1 MAYVA
6 LYRSYRPKQFQEV
19 VGQKH
24 VIQTLKHAVMEKKTS
39 HAYIF
44 SGLRGIGKTTI
55 ARILA
60 KAVNCENTTDGEPC
74 NSCKNCLA
82 IAHDET
88 TDIVELD
95 AASNNGVDEMREILE
110 KVNFLPSMLR
120 KKVYIIDEAHMLSTA
135 AFNALL
141 KTLEEP
147 PLHVMFILATTEPHK
162 IPQTILSRCQRFD
175 FKQLSNLEIEQ
186 NLKSVC
192 EKEHIEIEDDALY
205 AIAESAE
212 GGMRDALG
220 ILDQANVY
228 SNGIIKVED
237 VTSVTGKISIYKLI
251 ELMNA
256 LKEKNASVSISV
268 INELIDSGKEVSR
281 VVSGAIQ
288 FCRDTLLYKNISG
301 VDQTKNIYNYDA
313 FIAFAAKIS
322 EKELFYYI
330 DVFVDIQNKIRFTN
344 SQKIYLEVGI
354 LKIINSAEEDIDILG
369 KIQKL
374 ESAIGENTSGG
385 YYASQDYDTRINNI
399 DAKIKKV
406 TMELEKADLVNFK
419 EKMESKMDMIE
430 EVSSKSSLLPGD
442 LTIRLDELEDKIRS
456 LDTSSNEKESE
467 DIVEIKNKI
476 QEITQQ
482 MTEICV
488 ENSNQENKD
497 TNAFLEP
504 VNTQIQL
511 LEQKI
516 QIIEEKMKNDNKI
529 QLDDEIEKSS
539 VNLTPVIE
547 QMQLL
552 SEKVSYLENTKENTQ
567 SSQNTTDLEERLQV
581 LEEYVELITESSATQ
596 PDPVV
601 VPSVLENSE
610 IAQEV
615 AELRDNY
622 FTIIKALQE
631 LHQNK
636 DENSVVELEGKIQTM
651 EENVSNVL
659 KQAEELSNKIV
670 ALQTTN
676 QEQNE
681 KIQEVQ
687 TKIQSLEI
695 KQNKPV
701 IETPI
706 QTKSQTE
713 TYVRPVEEPRV
724 VETNE
729 SKTIQTIKNVYDVRI
744 IERILHE
751 ARGQECR
758 EEKGRLIAGWNRLA
772 DKVGFVLEPVAK
784 ILLDGKLVANGQREL
799 IVVYP
804 TAMICN
810 HLMEPKNHID
820 AKQVLR
826 IAFGRDYDFL
836 ALPEN
841 TWQEKRSEYVGQVGV
856 GIRYPKLTPIH
867 NPELKVVVVNYDQV
881 SKGQN
886 DTIHQA
892 QRFFGKAKVEEER

>member
-60 KAVNCENTTDGEPC
+60 KAVNCENTIDGEPC
-74 NSCKNCLA
+74 NACRNCLA
-82 IAHDET
+82 IARDET

-147 PLHVMFILATTEPHK
+147 PIHVMFILATTEPHK

-192 EKEHIEIEDDALY
+192 EKEQIEIEEDALC

-228 SNGIIKVED
+228 SNAVIKVED
-237 VTSVTGKISIYKLI
+237 VSSVTGKISTHKLI

-256 LKEKNASVSISV
+256 LKEKNASVSIAV
-268 INELIDSGKEVSR
+268 VNELIDSGKEVSR
-281 VVSGAIQ
+281 VVGGAIQ
-288 FCRDTLLYKNISG
+288 LCRDTLLYKNISG
-301 VDQTKNIYNYDA
+301 VDQNKNIYNYDA
-313 FIAFAAKIS
+313 FIAFATKIS

-442 LTIRLDELEDKIRS
+442 LTIRLDELEDKIRL
-456 LDTSSNEKESE
+456 LDTSSNEKGPE
-467 DIVEIKNKI
+467 DIIELKNQI
-476 QEITQQ
+476 QEIAKQ
-482 MTEICV
+482 MIEIRM
-488 ENSNQENKD
+488 ENPNQENKD
-497 TNAFLEP
+497 ASLEQ
-504 VNTQIQL
+504 VHAQIQL

-516 QIIEEKMKNDNKI
+516 QIIEEKMKNNDEM
-529 QLDDEIEKSS
+529 QLDGLVEKNS
-539 VNLTPVIE
+539 VDLMPVIE
-547 QMQLL
+547 QMQTLT
-552 SEKVSYLENTKENTQ
+552 EKVNHLESTKENVE
-567 SSQNTTDLEERLQV
+567 SIHHTTDLEERLQV

-601 VPSVLENSE
+601 APSILENSE
-610 IAQEV
+610 IMQEV
-615 AELRDNY
+615 EELKDNY

-631 LHQNK
+631 FHQNK
-636 DENSVVELEGKIQTM
+636 DENTIVELESKIQTM

-659 KQAEELSNKIV
+659 KQAEELSNKIAV
-670 ALQTTN
+670 LQKN
-676 QEQNE
+676 DQDQNE
-681 KIQEVQ
+681 KIQTVQ
-687 TKIQSLEI
+687 NKIQSLET
-695 KQNKPV
+695 KTAKPAV
-701 IETPI
+701 EAPI
-706 QTKSQTE
+706 QTKVPAE
-713 TYVRPVEEPRV
+713 TYVRPVEEPKI

>member
-44 SGLRGIGKTTI
+44 SGLRGIGKTSI

-60 KAVNCENTTDGEPC
+60 KAVNCENTIDGEPC
-74 NSCKNCLA
+74 NTCRNCLA
-82 IAHDET
+82 IARDET

-186 NLKSVC
+186 NLKLVC
-192 EKEHIEIEDDALY
+192 EKEHIEIEEDALS

-228 SNGIIKVED
+228 SNAIIKVED
-237 VTSVTGKISIYKLI
+237 VSSVTGKISTYKLI

-268 INELIDSGKEVSR
+268 VNELIDSGKEVSR
-281 VVSGAIQ
+281 VVGGAIQ

-301 VDQTKNIYNYDA
+301 VDQNKNIYNYDA
-313 FIAFAAKIS
+313 FIDFAAKIS

-369 KIQKL
+369 KIQKI

-406 TMELEKADLVNFK
+406 TTELEKADLVNFK

-442 LTIRLDELEDKIRS
+442 LTIRLDELEDKIRL
-456 LDTSSNEKESE
+456 LDTSSNEKEPE
-467 DIVEIKNKI
+467 DIIELKNKI
-476 QEITQQ
+476 QEITKQ
-482 MTEICV
+482 MLEIRV
-488 ENSNQENKD
+488 ENPSQENRD
-497 TNAFLEP
+497 ISLEQ

-511 LEQKI
+511 LVQKI
-516 QIIEEKMKNDNKI
+516 QIIEEKMKNNDKI
-529 QLDDEIEKSS
+529 QSDGSIEKNS
-539 VNLTPVIE
+539 VDLMPVIE
-547 QMQLL
+547 QMQALT
-552 SEKVSYLENTKENTQ
+552 EKVNHLEKTKENVE
-567 SSQNTTDLEERLQV
+567 SVHHTTDLEERLQV

-601 VPSVLENSE
+601 APSILENNE
-610 IAQEV
+610 IMQEV
-615 AELRDNY
+615 DELKDNY

-636 DENSVVELEGKIQTM
+636 DENSIAELENKIQTM
-651 EENVSNVL
+651 EENISNVF
-659 KQAEELSNKIV
+659 KQADELSNKIV
-670 ALQTTN
+670 VLQTTN

-681 KIQEVQ
+681 KIQAIQ
-687 TKIQSLEI
+687 NKIQSLET
-695 KQNKPV
+695 KP
-701 IETPI
+701 TKPI
-706 QTKSQTE
+706 VEAPVQTKVQTE
-713 TYVRPVEEPRV
+713 TYVRPVEEPRI

-772 DKVGFVLEPVAK
+772 DKVGFVLEPIAK

-810 HLMEPKNHID
+810 HLMEPKNHVD

-826 IAFGRDYDFL
+826 IAFGKDYDFL

-856 GIRYPKLTPIH
+856 GIRYPKLTSIH

>member
-6 LYRSYRPKQFQEV
+6 LYRSYRPRLFQEV

-60 KAVNCENTTDGEPC
+60 KAVNCENPTDGEPC
-74 NSCKNCLA
+74 NVCKNCLA
-82 IAHDET
+82 IARDET

-192 EKEHIEIEDDALY
+192 EKEHIEIEAAALC

-228 SNGIIKVED
+228 SNGIIKIED
-237 VTSVTGKISIYKLI
+237 VGSVTGKISTYKLI
-251 ELMNA
+251 ELMDA
-256 LKEKNASVSISV
+256 LKEKNASVSISI

-281 VVSGAIQ
+281 VVGGAIQ
-288 FCRDTLLYKNISG
+288 FCRDALLYKNISG
-301 VDQTKNIYNYDA
+301 VDQTKNIYNNSA
-313 FIAFAAKIS
+313 FITFASKIS

-354 LKIINSAEEDIDILG
+354 LKIISSAEEDIDILG

-442 LTIRLDELEDKIRS
+442 LTIRLDELEDKIRL
-456 LDTSSNEKESE
+456 LDISSNEKEVE
-467 DIVEIKNKI
+467 DIIELKTKI
-476 QEITQQ
+476 QEITNQ
-482 MTEICV
+482 MTKNCV
-488 ENSNQENKD
+488 ETSNEENNNNSSLD
-497 TNAFLEP
+497 W
-504 VNTQIQL
+504 VNEQIQL
-511 LEQKI
+511 LGQKV
-516 QIIEEKMKNDNKI
+516 QNIEEKVQKDNEEKKNTSIENDSIDLNPVVLQIQTLTEKI
-529 QLDDEIEKSS
+529 KML
-539 VNLTPVIE
+539 E
-547 QMQLL
+547 Q
-552 SEKVSYLENTKENTQ
+552 TKENIE
-567 SSQNTTDLEERLQV
+567 SSHHRNDLEERLQV
-581 LEEYVELITESSATQ
+581 LEEYVELITESSAAQ
-596 PDPVV
+596 PDPVA
-601 VPSVLENSE
+601 VPSILENSE
-610 IAQEV
+610 IVQEV
-615 AELRDNY
+615 AELKDNY
-622 FTIIKALQE
+622 FIIIKALQE
-631 LHQNK
+631 FHQNK
-636 DENSVVELEGKIQTM
+636 AEDSIAELESKLQTI
-651 EENVSNVL
+651 EENVSNVF

-670 ALQTTN
+670 TLQTTN

-681 KIQEVQ
+681 KIQQVQ
-687 TKIQSLEI
+687 TKIQSLEEN
-695 KQNKPV
+695 QSKPIV
-701 IETPI
+701 ENAKK
-706 QTKSQTE
+706 TKVQTE
-713 TYVRPVEEPRV
+713 TYIRPVEEPRII
-724 VETNE
+724 ETNE
-729 SKTIQTIKNVYDVRI
+729 AKTIQTIKNVYDVRI

-772 DKVGFVLEPVAK
+772 DKVGFVLEPIAK

-810 HLMEPKNHID
+810 HLMEPKNHVD

-856 GIRYPKLTPIH
+856 GIRYPKLTSIH

>member
-19 VGQKH
+19 IGQKH

-44 SGLRGIGKTTI
+44 SGLRGIGKTSI

-60 KAVNCENTTDGEPC
+60 KAVNCENTIDGEPC
-74 NSCKNCLA
+74 NTCRNCLA
-82 IAHDET
+82 IARDET
-88 TDIVELD
+88 TDIIELD

-186 NLKSVC
+186 NLKLVC
-192 EKEHIEIEDDALY
+192 EKEHIEIEEDALS

-228 SNGIIKVED
+228 SNAIIKVED
-237 VTSVTGKISIYKLI
+237 VSSVTGKISTYKLI

-268 INELIDSGKEVSR
+268 VNELIDSGKEVSR
-281 VVSGAIQ
+281 VVGGAIQ

-301 VDQTKNIYNYDA
+301 VDQNKNIYNYDA
-313 FIAFAAKIS
+313 FIDFAAKIS

-369 KIQKL
+369 KIQKI

-406 TMELEKADLVNFK
+406 TTELEKADLVNFK

-442 LTIRLDELEDKIRS
+442 LTIRLDELEDKIRL
-456 LDTSSNEKESE
+456 LDTSSNEKEPE
-467 DIVEIKNKI
+467 DIIELKNKI
-476 QEITQQ
+476 QEITKQ
-482 MTEICV
+482 MLEIRV
-488 ENSNQENKD
+488 ENPSQENRD
-497 TNAFLEP
+497 VSLEQ

-511 LEQKI
+511 LVQKI
-516 QIIEEKMKNDNKI
+516 QIIEEKMKNNDKI
-529 QLDDEIEKSS
+529 QSDGSIEKNS
-539 VNLTPVIE
+539 VDLMPVIE
-547 QMQLL
+547 QMQALT
-552 SEKVSYLENTKENTQ
+552 EKVNHLEKTKENVE
-567 SSQNTTDLEERLQV
+567 SVHHTTDLEERLQV

-601 VPSVLENSE
+601 APSILENNE
-610 IAQEV
+610 IMQEV
-615 AELRDNY
+615 DELKDNY

-636 DENSVVELEGKIQTM
+636 DENSIAELENKIQTM
-651 EENVSNVL
+651 EENISNVF
-659 KQAEELSNKIV
+659 KQADELSNKIV
-670 ALQTTN
+670 VLQTTN

-681 KIQEVQ
+681 KIQAIQ
-687 TKIQSLEI
+687 NKIQSLET
-695 KQNKPV
+695 KP
-701 IETPI
+701 TKPI
-706 QTKSQTE
+706 VEAPVQTKVQTE
-713 TYVRPVEEPRV
+713 TYVRPVEEPRI

-772 DKVGFVLEPVAK
+772 DKVGFVLEPIAK

-810 HLMEPKNHID
+810 HLMEPKNHVD

-826 IAFGRDYDFL
+826 IAFGKDYDFL

-856 GIRYPKLTPIH
+856 GIRYPKLTSIH

>member
-60 KAVNCENTTDGEPC
+60 KAVNCENTIDGEPC
-74 NSCKNCLA
+74 NACKNCLA
-82 IAHDET
+82 IARDET

-110 KVNFLPSMLR
+110 KVNFLPSMLK

-175 FKQLSNLEIEQ
+175 FKQLSNVEIEQ

-192 EKEHIEIEDDALY
+192 EKEQIDIEEDALC

-228 SNGIIKVED
+228 SNGVIQIED
-237 VTSVTGKISIYKLI
+237 VSSVTGKISIHKLI

-256 LKEKNASVSISV
+256 LKEKNASVSIAV

-281 VVSGAIQ
+281 VVGGAIQ

-301 VDQTKNIYNYDA
+301 VDQNKNIYTNEA
-313 FIAFAAKIS
+313 FIAFADKIS

-374 ESAIGENTSGG
+374 ESVIGESHSGG
-385 YYASQDYDTRINNI
+385 YTNQDYDTRINHI

-406 TMELEKADLVNFK
+406 TMELEKADLTNFK

-442 LTIRLDELEDKIRS
+442 LTIRLDELEDKMRLFS
-456 LDTSSNEKESE
+456 TPSNEKESE
-467 DIVEIKNKI
+467 DIIAIKDKI

-482 MTEICV
+482 MLQMHI
-488 ENSNQENKD
+488 ENPSEENQEVEVPLEQL
-497 TNAFLEP
+497 NA
-504 VNTQIQL
+504 QIQL
-511 LEQKI
+511 LEQKM
-516 QIIEEKMKNDNKI
+516 QIIEEK
-529 QLDDEIEKSS
+529 IEKEDEMPSNDAAEKS
-539 VNLTPVIE
+539 TTDLTPVME
-547 QMQLL
+547 QMQALA
-552 SEKVSYLENTKENTQ
+552 EKVNQLEQTKKQIEPVLQ
-567 SSQNTTDLEERLQV
+567 TTDLEERLQV
-581 LEEYVELITESSATQ
+581 LEEYVELITESSAAQ

-601 VPSVLENSE
+601 APAMLENSE
-610 IAQEV
+610 MMQEV
-615 AELRDNY
+615 AELKDNY

-631 LHQNK
+631 FHQNK
-636 DENSVVELEGKIQTM
+636 DDNSIIELQGKMQTM
-651 EENVSNVL
+651 EEEVSHVL

-670 ALQTTN
+670 LLQTTH

-681 KIQEVQ
+681 KIQAVQAKIQTLEIKPTQPVVETPVQ
-687 TKIQSLEI
+687 TKV
-695 KQNKPV
+695 K
-701 IETPI
+701 
-706 QTKSQTE
+706 TE
-713 TYVRPVEEPRV
+713 TYVRPVEEPKI

-826 IAFGRDYDFL
+826 IAFGKDYDFL

>member
-6 LYRSYRPKQFQEV
+6 LYRSYRPKLFQEV

-24 VIQTLKHAVMEKKTS
+24 VIQTLKNAVMEKKTS

-60 KAVNCENTTDGEPC
+60 KAVNCENPVDGEPC
-74 NSCKNCLA
+74 NACKNCLA
-82 IAHDET
+82 IVHDET

-186 NLKSVC
+186 NLKSIC
-192 EKEHIEIEDDALY
+192 EKEEIKIEEDALC

-228 SNGIIKVED
+228 SNGIIKIED
-237 VTSVTGKISIYKLI
+237 VGSVTGKISTYKLI
-251 ELMNA
+251 ELMHA
-256 LKEKNASVSISV
+256 LKEKNASVSISI

-281 VVSGAIQ
+281 VVAGAIQ
-288 FCRDTLLYKNISG
+288 FCRDALLYKNISG
-301 VDQTKNIYNYDA
+301 VDQTKNIYNNRD
-313 FIAFAAKIS
+313 FILFTDKIS

-374 ESAIGENTSGG
+374 ETAIGENTGGG
-385 YYASQDYDTRINNI
+385 YYATQDYDTRINNI

-406 TMELEKADLVNFK
+406 ASELEKADLENFK

-442 LTIRLDELEDKIRS
+442 LTIRLDELEDKIRL
-456 LDTSSNEKESE
+456 LDASPNEQE
-467 DIVEIKNKI
+467 VEGIIDLKAKI
-476 QEITQQ
+476 QEIATQ
-482 MTEICV
+482 MADIHI
-488 ENSNQENKD
+488 ENAKEEDNSSSNQVSE
-497 TNAFLEP
+497 
-504 VNTQIQL
+504 QIQL

-516 QIIEEKMKNDNKI
+516 QNIEEKI
-529 QLDDEIEKSS
+529 QKDTEEKKDAPIENAS
-539 VNLTPVIE
+539 VDLNPLVLQIQALT
-547 QMQLL
+547 
-552 SEKVSYLENTKENTQ
+552 EKVKILETTK
-567 SSQNTTDLEERLQV
+567 TDVEPNHHTANLEERLQV
-581 LEEYVELITESSATQ
+581 LEEYVELITESSAAQ
-596 PDPVV
+596 PDPVIT
-601 VPSVLENSE
+601 PSALENSE
-610 IAQEV
+610 ILQEV
-615 AELRDNY
+615 AELKDNY
-622 FTIIKALQE
+622 FTIIQALQE
-631 LHQNK
+631 FHKNK
-636 DENSVVELEGKIQTM
+636 AEDSIVELESKIQTI
-651 EENVSNVL
+651 EENVSKVF
-659 KQAEELSNKIV
+659 KQAEDLSNKIV
-670 ALQTTN
+670 VLQTTN
-676 QEQNE
+676 QEQNN
-681 KIQEVQ
+681 KIQEVE
-687 TKIQSLEI
+687 TKIQS
-695 KQNKPV
+695 
-701 IETPI
+701 IETSKSNPI
-706 QTKSQTE
+706 VEHPKTKVQTE

-772 DKVGFVLEPVAK
+772 DKVGFVLEPIAK
-784 ILLDGKLVANGQREL
+784 ILLDGKLVANGQKEL

-826 IAFGRDYDFL
+826 IAFGRDYDLL

>member
-24 VIQTLKHAVMEKKTS
+24 VIQTLKHAVVEKKTS

-60 KAVNCENTTDGEPC
+60 KAVNCENTIDGEPC
-74 NSCKNCLA
+74 NACRNCLA
-82 IAHDET
+82 IARDET

-175 FKQLSNLEIEQ
+175 FKQLSNLEIEH

-192 EKEHIEIEDDALY
+192 EKEHIEIEDDALR

-228 SNGIIKVED
+228 SNGVIKVED
-237 VTSVTGKISIYKLI
+237 VSSVTGKISTHKLI
-251 ELMNA
+251 ELMDA
-256 LKEKNASVSISV
+256 LKEKNASLSIGI

-281 VVSGAIQ
+281 VVGGAIQ

-313 FIAFAAKIS
+313 FITFATKIS

-374 ESAIGENTSGG
+374 ESAIGENHSGG

-430 EVSSKSSLLPGD
+430 EVSSKNSLLPGD
-442 LTIRLDELEDKIRS
+442 LTIRLDELEDKIRL
-456 LDTSSNEKESE
+456 LDASSNEKEIK
-467 DIVEIKNKI
+467 DIDEIKNKI
-476 QEITQQ
+476 QEITKQ
-482 MTEICV
+482 MVEIHV
-488 ENSNQENKD
+488 EDQDQENKD
-497 TNAFLEP
+497 ASLEQ
-504 VNTQIQL
+504 VNTQIQV

-516 QIIEEKMKNDNKI
+516 QIIEEKIKN
-529 QLDDEIEKSS
+529 EYEKQSS
-539 VNLTPVIE
+539 DLTENIPDLTPVIE
-547 QMQLL
+547 QMQALT
-552 SEKVSYLENTKENTQ
+552 EKVNHLEKAKEDIGPVHH
-567 SSQNTTDLEERLQV
+567 TTDLEERLQV

-596 PDPVV
+596 PDPIVT
-601 VPSVLENSE
+601 PSILENSE
-610 IAQEV
+610 MMQEV
-615 AELRDNY
+615 AELKDNY

-631 LHQNK
+631 FHQNK
-636 DENSVVELEGKIQTM
+636 DENAIVELESKLQAM
-651 EENVSNVL
+651 EEKVSGML
-659 KQAEELSNKIV
+659 KQAEELSNQIV
-670 ALQTTN
+670 LLQTTD

-681 KIQEVQ
+681 KLQVVQ
-687 TKIQSLEI
+687 SKLKTLETKPT
-695 KQNKPV
+695 KPV
-701 IETPI
+701 VEAPI
-706 QTKSQTE
+706 QTKVQTE
-713 TYVRPVEEPRV
+713 TYVRPVEEPKV

-810 HLMEPKNHID
+810 HLMEPKNHVD

-826 IAFGRDYDFL
+826 IAFGKDYDFL

-881 SKGQN
+881 NKGQN